1 MLSRLAYFLTLR
13 YAWTRVNGGI
23 VDVVVDC
30 GLWIVDCGCWVV
42 IDDDTVYILKW
53 FMGYSFNFI
62 IYGWKII

>member
-30 GLWIVDCGCWVV
+30 GLWIVDCGLWIVDCGCWVV
-42 IDDDTVYILKW
+42 IDDDTVYILK
-53 FMGYSFNFI
+53 
-62 IYGWKII
+62 